1 MNKPKKVPIRKCVAT
16 NEQYPKKEMFR
27 IVRTPEGNIIID
39 EVGKAN
45 GRGAYLSKSVE
56 AIKLAQ
62 KKKILDKHLEAVV
75 PDEVYQQLL
84 VKIGEGSDK

>member
-1 MNKPKKVPIRKCVAT
+1 MNKTKKVPLRKCVAT

-45 GRGAYLSKSVE
+45 GRGAYLSKSLE
-56 AIKLAQ
+56 AIKQAR
-62 KKKILDKHLEAVV
+62 KKKILDKHLETVV
-75 PDEVYQQLL
+75 PEEIYEILL
-84 VKIGEGSDK
+84 EKLGGKGDK